1 MNLELTNPSAFH
13 ALRVS
18 SQTRARNVI
27 DAAPAAPAPKRALSR
42 AELEKLGAEIVMVP
56 SRGTAREADGMLRSV
71 TRNVPT
77 PFYKTSGFETLAE
90 FCTEQGEKSLRESQ
104 PAAPT
109 APRGERVRD
118 EWGALQPRLSVP
130 PGGKVLIPLEEHTRL
145 AITCEEPVTLQ
156 LSNTNTSRT
165 LRLRTLDTVS
175 GEQANVSFLAP
186 AKDWP
191 SSSTISAAASK
202 AAIVEMM
209 AT

>member
-1 MNLELTNPSAFH
+1 MNLELNNPSAFH

-18 SQTRARNVI
+18 SQDRARNAV
-27 DAAPAAPAPKRALSR
+27 DKAPTAPAPKKALSR
-42 AELEKLGAEIVMVP
+42 SELEAIGSEIVMVP
-56 SRGTAREADGMLRSV
+56 SKGTAREGGVMKAV
-71 TRNVPT
+71 TRDVPT
-77 PFYKTSGFETLAE
+77 PFYKTAGFESLAE

-104 PAAPT
+104 HAA
-109 APRGERVRD
+109 AAIVPRGERVVD
-118 EWGALQPRLSVP
+118 TWGALQPRLSVP

-156 LSNTNTSRT
+156 LSNTSTSRT

-175 GEQANVSFLAP
+175 GAQANVSFLAP
-186 AKDWP
+186 AKEWP
-191 SSSTISAAASK
+191 SSSIVSADAHT